1 MEPKKVE
8 FFNKLSFST
17 LLTTIFLSLFFFI
30 PFVPVSLPASKG
42 FLVSIGVTLSLFFW
56 LIARLGEGKFLIPK
70 DRLILFAGIIPLI
83 FLISS
88 FFSSSLY
95 ISLFGNGFEI
105 GTFGSMLIL
114 FCAFFL
120 SSMHFQTEKS
130 LWYFFTSLF
139 IGSAILIIFQLFNI
153 FIGFNQFSPTILSG
167 LSNGNLMGS
176 WNDFAVFLGLVT
188 ILTMF
193 TIEFLKIKRIFLVA
207 LYFLLVISLLFLFLI
222 NMPLIWFL
230 IGIFSIIIFAYSLYS
245 QYNGINVVHSRE
257 GKKRFPFLPLV
268 ITFICLLLLISSN
281 SISGII
287 SKYLGISNIE
297 IRPSFVTTSQ
307 IAFQSLKINPL
318 FGTGPNT
325 FVMDWSLWQPKDII
339 QTVYW
344 NNDFSNG
351 FSLLST
357 FLVTTGILG
366 FISLLFFI
374 IIFFIRGIQS
384 IRIALKDTLS
394 NYFIF
399 ATLIISIYSWII
411 VAFYNPNIVILLLSF
426 ASSGVLIGV
435 LIFKKVIHI
444 KELSFLKDPR
454 NSFFSILGL
463 MIVMVGTLFVT
474 YIYIEKFTSIIYFS
488 KSLNNNITIESL
500 SNSEKML
507 TNAISLDKN
516 DAYYRSLSAVYIK
529 EIGLITSDKT
539 ISSDLLRSNLQQLL
553 NLSQDAANMAVIQN
567 PKNYLNY
574 SNLGDLYSYLVS
586 LSVEGSY
593 DKAVFA
599 YGEAFKL
606 APNNPSIILSQSSLE
621 FLNKNNYEA
630 RNLIKKAL
638 ELKSNYIDA
647 LLYLSQIEVSE
658 GNISE
663 AIKQLELAAELNPN
677 DSTIFF
683 KIGLLR
689 YGNSDFSGAINSLEK
704 AIILNNRYLDAR
716 YLLGLSYQKVGR
728 FNDALIQYKILD
740 EIKPNNKTI
749 KDAIDSVL
757 KPSTIITRSATDV
770 TKIIKDAIVQ

>member
-130 LWYFFTSLF
+130 LWYFFISLF
-139 IGSAILIIFQLFNI
+139 VGSTILIIFQLFNI

-245 QYNGINVVHSRE
+245 QYNGINVVHNRE

-268 ITFICLLLLISSN
+268 VTFICLLLLISSN
-281 SISGII
+281 SVSGII

-507 TNAISLDKN
+507 TNAIALDKN

-553 NLSQDAANMAVIQN
+553 NLAQDSANMAVIQN

-677 DSTIFF
+677 DATIFF

-704 AIILNNRYLDAR
+704 AVILNNGYLDAR

-757 KPSTIITRSATDV
+757 KTSTIITTPATDV